1 MKSLLLAVFIL
12 ASLAT
17 VSAQVAPFKI
27 ERMITDYHGVTTNGK
42 NILCYGDYGIIT
54 YTLDFGKTFKQLSIG
69 DQYSIKGIAAIGLDF
84 VGFTETALLKSSDN
98 GMTWQIKE
106 LADVQ
111 RIIDMKVVNSTLYL
125 LTPKGVFEADSD
137 LNLSSKPLLVLES
150 TAEYSE
156 LATDGKDMYIIN
168 NKRNL
173 IHYAIDTKQ
182 LENTDIIKVVDPTD
196 ATGTNIT
203 ELKLSGT
210 TVYILINAVY
220 SVSPE
225 YSAQQIIKS
234 DTKGKTWQALTWR
247 ILERGCYKAT
257 KNELYYIAPSRLII
271 NNTWYMR
278 TEYRRI
284 DTSLYV
290 KTPTD
295 YTVINASDS
304 IERTILYS
312 NFDPIKFQEIINI
325 SADTLI
331 AVGNKKLISMSYN
344 GGKTWEMKSYFNGYF
359 QGNENTSILSNDVV
373 YVISGTT
380 VYRTLDGGITW
391 LPQRFV
397 HYPQFKGLSASSY
410 HFAPT
415 GKGYVK
421 TITNNIADTNIL
433 LTKDFGENYSLY
445 YSDSTTHVNF
455 ENKPKENQFP
465 KGNEMRDYIVFLE
478 RHSDYYVLLRYDKNY
493 RLVDTV
499 RLMSKYIYTYVVTT
513 EGKIICLCYESS
525 GINKADSAGNTTY
538 KYKYYLLQSTDQG
551 KTWDSVKVN
560 VPIYRPLFSL
570 DNVNFQFS
578 TDIYDAQQVGNNI
591 LFSSNS
597 RTNTKSGYNVLY
609 RYNLVNNLFD
619 SVRIAA
625 GFSNI
630 KTTIFN
636 FDSKVFAV
644 TNTNNFIYT
653 NAKTLGQQQWDTLP
667 GSRLFSTWDGY
678 NASIPRDDQD
688 AVIAARTFGDTTG
701 ILLTGR
707 SLQHPSDAGKKFKIN
722 LVKLSRQ
729 SSSSVVA
736 EPTIEV
742 GKTQLW
748 NFAPYPMPG
757 TSSIRSDIYW
767 NRTYNI
773 TDAKINV
780 YDMYGVNLETKDIVI
795 HKVLDYKGLLEWDCS
810 SVPSGV
816 YVIQIILAG
825 ESHSFPVMVWK

>member
-1 MKSLLLAVFIL
+1 MMKFLLLFVFVL
-12 ASLAT
+12 ASLT
-17 VSAQVAPFKI
+17 SLSAQDVPFKV

-69 DQYSIKGIAAIGLDF
+69 DQYSIEGIAAIGLDF

-106 LADVQ
+106 LPDME
-111 RIIDMKVVNSTLYL
+111 RIIDMTVVNSTLYL
-125 LTPKGVFEADSD
+125 LTPKGVFEADRD
-137 LNLSSKPLLVLES
+137 LNISSKPLLALDS

-156 LATDGKDMYIIN
+156 IATDGKDMYIIH

-182 LENTDIIKVVDPTD
+182 LENTDILNLAVPSC
-196 ATGTNIT
+196 ANCTNIT
-203 ELKLSGT
+203 DVKLSGT
-210 TVYILINAVY
+210 TVYIIINE
-220 SVSPE
+220 E
-225 YSAQQIIKS
+225 YSANHAFIKQQFIKS
-234 DTKGKTWQALTWR
+234 ETKGKSWKRLTSG
-247 ILERGCYKAT
+247 IFERGCYKAT
-257 KNELYYIAPSRLII
+257 MNELYYITPARSTFVNSEYI
-271 NNTWYMR
+271 R

-290 KTPTD
+290 KTPSD
-295 YTVINASDS
+295 YTIVNPSDS
-304 IERTILYS
+304 IERSILFYFSDPTIY
-312 NFDPIKFQEIINI
+312 QEIINI

-331 AVGNKKLISMSYN
+331 AVGNKKLISMSYD

-359 QGNENTSILSNDVV
+359 QGNENTSILSNNVV

-397 HYPQFKGLSASSY
+397 HYPQFKGLTASSY

-421 TITNNIADTNIL
+421 TITFNLPDTNIL

-445 YSDSTTHVNF
+445 YSDSSTHVNF
-455 ENKPKENQFP
+455 ENKPGENQFP
-465 KGNEMRDYIVFLE
+465 KGIELTDYIVFLE
-478 RHSDYYVLLRYDKNY
+478 RHSDFYVLLRYDKNY

-499 RLMSKYIYTYVVTT
+499 RIMTKYMYTYVVTT
-513 EGKIICLCYESS
+513 DGKIICLCYESS
-525 GINKADSAGNTTY
+525 GTNTADSAGNTTY

-551 KTWDSVKVN
+551 KTWDSLKVT

-609 RYNLVNNLFD
+609 RYDLVNNLFD
-619 SVRIAA
+619 SVRIATE
-625 GFSNI
+625 FSNL
-630 KTTIFN
+630 KNTIFN
-636 FDSKVFAV
+636 FDSHVFAV

-678 NASIPRDDQD
+678 TASIPQDDQD

-701 ILLTGR
+701 IMLIGK
-707 SLQHPSDAGKKFKIN
+707 SLQGGGGKKFLLN

-729 SSSSVVA
+729 STSSVVA
-736 EPTIEV
+736 EPAIEV

-773 TDAKINV
+773 NDAKINV

-795 HKVLDYKGLLEWDCS
+795 HKVLEYKGILEWDCL